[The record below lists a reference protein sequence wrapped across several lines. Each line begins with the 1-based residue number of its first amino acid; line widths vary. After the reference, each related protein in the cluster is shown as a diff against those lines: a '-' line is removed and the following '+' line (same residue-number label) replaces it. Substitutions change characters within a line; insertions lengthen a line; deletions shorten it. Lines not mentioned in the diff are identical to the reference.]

1 MTPQRQ
7 SNEDRM
13 KELLAAAAALPQ
25 ETMSPEE
32 LSKAED
38 QERLGQ
44 KLVRVE
50 NGLKKLDALPA
61 DLESLVGPRLDAA
74 EARIAA
80 LNGRLDRFEARR
92 EQLVADV
99 ASAVI
104 DRIAITQRSTEPG
117 QPKTNAGLWK
127 PFAITLAAILVII
140 VGTVVVRALC

>member
-1 MTPQRQ
+1 
-7 SNEDRM
+7 M

-25 ETMSPEE
+25 EIMSPED
-32 LSKAED
+32 LAKAED

-61 DLESLVGPRLDAA
+61 DLESLVGPSLDAA
-74 EARIAA
+74 EARIAVLTAKVDA
-80 LNGRLDRFEARR
+80 LTVRYD
-92 EQLVADV
+92 QLVADV

-104 DRIAITQRSTEPG
+104 DRLAVTQQRTEPKG
-117 QPKTNAGLWK
+117 DAGLWK

-140 VGTVVVRALC
+140 GATVAARALC